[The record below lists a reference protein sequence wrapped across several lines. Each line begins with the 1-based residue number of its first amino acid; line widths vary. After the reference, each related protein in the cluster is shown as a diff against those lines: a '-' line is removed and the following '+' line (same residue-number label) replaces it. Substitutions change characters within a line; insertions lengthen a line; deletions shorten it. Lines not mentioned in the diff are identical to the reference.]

1 MELLLIVMVCLWG
14 GYYEFVSAVYNFLF
28 LCGLVF
34 ICCKEGKIR
43 IPMHVTTWCL
53 AVIFICYAV
62 AAMRAADKGV
72 ALLGLIKIMSVVLF
86 WIFWNNLSERRK
98 TEMFLAVPRVG
109 AAVTA
114 VALVGYFHPYLQHYL
129 YRANRLGGIFQYS
142 NTYALFLLAGLL
154 LLVYKQDWTK
164 EKGIELVILFLGI
177 IFTGS
182 RSVFVLMF
190 LTVTVVLVIRKWK
203 KVLIIWGCL
212 SVIALA
218 VAQSFLRLDIGRLL
232 EITLSAETLNMRL
245 LYYKDGIDMILKN
258 PLGLGYMGYYFLQP
272 QFQTGYYTTK
282 FVHNDLLQCALDA
295 GVIAAMALVVMVSV
309 NIFTKRNTEIKR
321 ILLILLFLHGMFDFD
336 QQFSVMY
343 CLLLMCMEESDG
355 DVKWVEAGRIWM
367 RGAVLVL
374 GCVSLYFAV
383 ALGAAYGRNY
393 TLALRLYPGN
403 TLAAIPQVKA
413 GDREEA
419 ERVISQNG
427 MTVSAYDIAS
437 QAALEAR
444 DYQCV
449 LKNVREMLRCSG
461 YYLYYYNHAV
471 YYLRDAW
478 EMAEYVGDEECAE
491 EILDEML
498 AVPSRLEKLKEKTS
512 VVAYRTAYP
521 PEFELD
527 EDVRV
532 YLYLLMNKGGIL
544 NASEECIKGRKS
556 SDGNI
561 GLCYDDGTKCIWG

>member
-1 MELLLIVMVCLWG
+1 MRELKGLCERHCMELLLLVMVCLWG
-14 GYYEFVSAVYNFLF
+14 GYYEFVSAVYSLLF
-28 LCGLVF
+28 LCGLVL
-34 ICCKEGKIR
+34 ICRKEGKIR

-53 AVIFICYAV
+53 AVIFVCYAV
-62 AAMRAADKGV
+62 AVVRAADKGI

-86 WIFWNNLSERRK
+86 WIFWNNLSEWRK

-142 NTYALFLLAGLL
+142 NTYAMFLLVGLL

-164 EKGIELVILFLGI
+164 EKGSELVILFLGI

-190 LTVTVVLVIRKWK
+190 LSVTVVLVIRKWK

-232 EITLSAETLNMRL
+232 EITLSAETFNMRL
-245 LYYKDGIDMILKN
+245 LYYKDGIDMVLKN

-295 GVIAAMALVVMVSV
+295 GVIAAMALVVMVSA

-393 TLALRLYPGN
+393 TLALRLYPSN

-478 EMAEYVGDEECAE
+478 EIAKYAGDEECAE

-498 AVPSRLEKLKEKTS
+498 AVPQRLEELKEKTS
-512 VVAYRTAYP
+512 AVAYRTAYP

-527 EDVRV
+527 ADVRV
-532 YLYLLMNKGGIL
+532 YLYLLMNKGG
-544 NASEECIKGRKS
+544 
-556 SDGNI
+556 
-561 GLCYDDGTKCIWG
+561 